1 MVSALPRNIQ
11 LKLQQ
16 TLSQWPHW
24 HCTPEL
30 IRVPNVVRVLTPGIS
45 NFSVLVESGQHFVVR
60 IDGLDPASNGLN
72 RQTEWRA
79 LQAAHSAGL
88 APQPRYFNPE
98 LGSLVCDYLAPEAAY
113 NADMTQVGQLLRA
126 IHQLPARHHRLNL
139 VERILQYE
147 KRLERNSRPLNADL
161 RKSGD
166 QVSGILSEIN
176 HQPCTPVLCHN
187 DLLQAN
193 RLYSA
198 GRLWAIDWEYC
209 AMGSPW
215 YDLAVIA
222 NGDLLS
228 KADTDALMT
237 AYLGR
242 APDARERG
250 LLNQYSCI
258 YGYLELLW
266 YLALD
271 KPVLTAEAIE
281 EKSAALMTKLSQGSS

>member
-1 MVSALPRNIQ
+1 
-11 LKLQQ
+11 
-16 TLSQWPHW
+16 
-24 HCTPEL
+24 
-30 IRVPNVVRVLTPGIS
+30 
-45 NFSVLVESGQHFVVR
+45 
-60 IDGLDPASNGLN
+60 
-72 RQTEWRA
+72 
-79 LQAAHSAGL
+79 
-88 APQPRYFNPE
+88 
-98 LGSLVCDYLAPEAAY
+98 
-113 NADMTQVGQLLRA
+113 
-126 IHQLPARHHRLNL
+126 
-139 VERILQYE
+139 
-147 KRLERNSRPLNADL
+147 
-161 RKSGD
+161 
-166 QVSGILSEIN
+166 
-176 HQPCTPVLCHN
+176 
-187 DLLQAN
+187 
-193 RLYSA
+193 
-198 GRLWAIDWEYC
+198 
-209 AMGSPW
+209 MGSPW

>member
-1 MVSALPRNIQ
+1 MVRALPRNIQ
-11 LKLQQ
+11 LKLEQ

-30 IRVPNVVRVLTPGIS
+30 TRVPNVVRILTPGIS

-60 IDGLDPASNGLN
+60 LDGLDPASNGLN

-79 LQAAHSAGL
+79 LEAAHRAGL
-88 APQPRYFNPE
+88 APHPCYFNPE

-113 NADMTQVGQLLRA
+113 NVDITGVGQLLRA

-139 VERILQYE
+139 VERILAYE
-147 KRLERNSRPLNADL
+147 KRLQRNGRPLNAGL
-161 RKSGD
+161 QKSGEK
-166 QVSGILSEIN
+166 VSEILSEIN
-176 HQPCTPVLCHN
+176 QTPSSSVLCHN

-193 RLYSA
+193 RIYSA

-215 YDLAVIA
+215 YDLAVVV

-228 KADTDALMT
+228 KVETEALIT

-242 APDARERG
+242 APDAQERS
-250 LLNQYSCI
+250 LLDQYSCI
-258 YGYLELLW
+258 YRYVELLW
-266 YLALD
+266 YLALE
-271 KPVLTAEAIE
+271 KPALNAAAIE
-281 EKSAALMTKLSQGSS
+281 EKSAALMNLLLQGST